1 MANTSPERNI
11 QHALMSIHGGAVV
24 FDLAGFWSLLRR
36 CMCAVRHASEA
47 QMTSQS
53 V

>member
-1 MANTSPERNI
+1 MVSTSLGRDI
-11 QHALMSIHGGAVV
+11 QHALMPIHGGAVV

-47 QMTSQS
+47 QMTWKD